1 MPQETQI
8 PFSGLSLQA
17 GAAQTEKGACRTL
30 SGVARPPGR
39 QGWVP
44 AATAEDAGVGSL
56 NDLSRQALGD
66 GARLLALRGGGELVA
81 IDPATYSVTSLAS
94 LPGTD
99 STRRLKSATVSR
111 DTAVA
116 ITSGAGVGDPEVF
129 KIVREDTVTDLP
141 WPSPPTYSV
150 TWSKRSEGDGAPAGT
165 YVVRVAWRMEDGTIG
180 PASGPL
186 LTTTPETDTDAT
198 YEATISVDGYPGG
211 KPGGGWPDRIE
222 GLAIIVHPEAA
233 SSSATD
239 VSAPDVPGYRVSS
252 FDGLPDAGTTTKW
265 KDTLESIIAAQPHN
279 TRTLVHHRI
288 SAGALYSF
296 NGRLILG
303 DVAYDYERPQ
313 LGHMVGGA
321 DGGTDYHLT
330 MRVDVETSQGTIT
343 RYAEPIGFSSG
354 AADAVQVRQGTIYY
368 RDRRARS
375 WAWLVSED
383 YTGSIDD
390 ATWKIVDV
398 QGTESELKEAG
409 NANFSYVEPARSA
422 LSIKALKSISKDI
435 TGNSGWSGK
444 FRSFAYDVEREED
457 RESPEDEDAP
467 NTASLAVS
475 NALTNDEQL
484 EAVRVDT
491 TLGATVS
498 GRGGGYG
505 TASATLT
512 IKVKD
517 GTGSDA
523 TVIGS
528 LTIEVDEDDQGGNDV
543 YVLTDFPSP
552 DAKKIELTTDASASA
567 TRNGGEADAN
577 ANADVEGVEIDVVT
591 AKGGTTE
598 KTTRSQAKEERD
610 RDRTRIVWSEPN
622 RPLDLPIENIVRVGE
637 DADDPVLAITSNA
650 APISEGQYGDYP
662 LIVLGRRSIWSLQ
675 VGGEVFVQGAS
686 PIAPDMGVVG
696 REAFINANG
705 PVVAATD
712 QGLVELTPSVGEVLS
727 TPLHDG
733 SFLPAL
739 GPETSVSYYTSDD
752 GRREVWVAVGSELLA
767 YSLGAGAWSTLPA
780 TRGPLTR
787 LQSATFGLEGGAL
800 KKEGAGAGTYSVTIE
815 TAPAFLGSPSSTK
828 RLRDVWLVQG
838 TPPPQDNMQL
848 LHVRSIGE
856 EAVGLDYTT
865 DVTVPMRLSRGL
877 VRAMSVWLKADA
889 SESATFTGVGVRY
902 ELRDRSTPRGT
913 IDDEGKLLG
922 PGATQSELDADLSW

>member
-1 MPQETQI
+1 M
-8 PFSGLSLQA
+8 
-17 GAAQTEKGACRTL
+17 QTEKGACREL

-66 GARLLALRGGGELVA
+66 GARLLALRGGNELVA
-81 IDPATYSVTSLAS
+81 IDPDTYSVTSLAG

-116 ITSGAGVGDPEVF
+116 ITSGAGVGDPEVL
-129 KIVREDTVTDLP
+129 KIVREDTVTNLP
-141 WPSPPTYSV
+141 WPDPPTYSV
-150 TWSKRSEGDGAPAGT
+150 EWNKRKDGAPAGT
-165 YVVRVAWRMEDGTIG
+165 YVIRVAWRMEDGTIG

-211 KPGGGWPDRIE
+211 KPDGGWPDRIE

-313 LGHMVGGA
+313 LAHMVGGA

-354 AADAVQVRQGTIYY
+354 AADAVQIRQGTIYY

-383 YTGSIDD
+383 YTGSIDG
-390 ATWKIVDV
+390 ATWKVVQV

-409 NANFSYVEPARSA
+409 NANFSYVEPWRE
-422 LSIKALKSISKDI
+422 SINVRTLQTASKDV
-435 TGNSGWSGK
+435 TGNGSWSGN
-444 FRSFAYDVEREED
+444 FESSASDFDTERGTGGD
-457 RESPEDEDAP
+457 DDAP
-467 NTASLAVS
+467 HTATLKTADALGS
-475 NALTNDEQL
+475 NEELT
-484 EAVRVDT
+484 AVRVDAL
-491 TLGATVS
+491 LGATGS
-498 GRGGGYG
+498 GKGGGYYS
-505 TASATLT
+505 ASAALE
-512 IKVKD
+512 IRVKD

-523 TVIGS
+523 SVIAS
-528 LTIEVDEDDQGGNDV
+528 TSVSIDEDDQGGEQV
-543 YVLTDFPSP
+543 YELTDFAGAN
-552 DAKKIELTTDASASA
+552 AKQIDLFTDASASA
-567 TRNGGEADAN
+567 SSNGGTAKAN
-577 ANADVEGVEIDVVT
+577 GVSKIEGVELDVST
-591 AKGGTTE
+591 FAGGTTAE
-598 KTTRSQAKEERD
+598 TARSQAKEERD

-675 VGGEVFVQGAS
+675 VGGDVFVQGAS

-752 GRREVWVAVGSELLA
+752 GRREVWAAVGSDLFA
-767 YSLGAGAWSTLPA
+767 YSLGAGAWSTLPT
-780 TRGPLTR
+780 TRDSLTR

-800 KKEGAGAGTYSVTIE
+800 KKEGAGTGTYSVTIE

-828 RLRDVWLVQG
+828 RLRDVWLLYGAPIAGEQF
-838 TPPPQDNMQL
+838 
-848 LHVRSIGE
+848 LHVRSVGE
-856 EAVGLDYTT
+856 VAAGLDYTT
-865 DVTVPMRLSRGL
+865 DLSKEMRLSRGL
-877 VRAMSVWLKADA
+877 ARAMSVWVRVGAGDTELV
-889 SESATFTGVGVRY
+889 GVGVRFDR
-902 ELRDRSTPRGT
+902 RDTNTPRGSVS
-913 IDDEGKLLG
+913 DEGELLRV
-922 PGATQSELDADLSW
+922 GATQSDLDADLNW